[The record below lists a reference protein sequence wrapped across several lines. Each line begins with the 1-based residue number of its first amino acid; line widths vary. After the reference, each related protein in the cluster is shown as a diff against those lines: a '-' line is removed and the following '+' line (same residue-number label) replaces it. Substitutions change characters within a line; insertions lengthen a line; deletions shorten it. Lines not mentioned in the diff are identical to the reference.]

1 MTLKVDKGLEKDGKT
16 KQKESLVE
24 SIDQV
29 DHSNSFVQALEK
41 SKSQVGIKS
50 AISTPVNK
58 TDANKV
64 KVNAGDDSIAKISKL
79 KHEVI

>member
-64 KVNAGDDSIAKISKL
+64 KVNAGDDSVAKISKL